1 MLTANL
7 AVVCVVRVGDDA
19 QVTVPVEPVTV
30 AVCVGGRTAG
40 TITRGTI
47 LQTGVLVRRAK

>member
-7 AVVCVVRVGDDA
+7 AVVCMVRVGDDA